1 MAMARRAINPP
12 TSFLHRAASI
22 RSWPGGGGQGDRR
35 ICNRPDRIVAFTGP
49 GYPAAPFNPSET
61 IALDAIL
68 TSLGLVFVAEMGDKT
83 QLLALVLATRFKRP
97 WPIIAGMLVAV
108 LANHAL
114 AGGVGLALADRLPA
128 DWLRWAVAASFV
140 IMAAWLLVPDTTPLA
155 DRIDPTRNA
164 FVTALVAF
172 FIAEMGDKTQIATV
186 ALAARY
192 HSLGLVMIG
201 SSLGMLGADAPVIF
215 FGERIT
221 RRVPARLTRQGSA
234 ALFAAF
240 GVAVLAGW

>member
-1 MAMARRAINPP
+1 
-12 TSFLHRAASI
+12 
-22 RSWPGGGGQGDRR
+22 
-35 ICNRPDRIVAFTGP
+35 
-49 GYPAAPFNPSET
+49 
-61 IALDAIL
+61 
-68 TSLGLVFVAEMGDKT
+68 MGDKT

-172 FIAEMGDKTQIATV
+172 FIAEMGDKTQVVTAALGARFHMILWV
-186 ALAARY
+186 AAGTT
-192 HSLGLVMIG
+192 LGIMI
-201 SSLGMLGADAPVIF
+201 ADAPAVFI
-215 FGERIT
+215 GERAAT
-221 RRVPARLTRQGSA
+221 RIPVKPLRYVAAA
-234 ALFAAF
+234 ALFAQ
-240 GVAVLAGW
+240 GVWTLLSRR